1 MSKSLQKECIQNKD
15 APRTSRITFVSII
28 LAILG
33 VTSVGLFFI
42 LVVIQCYFLPS
53 FSDLLGFLAA
63 IVLAIVC
70 PLLFAASFLL
80 GVIGLFVIHFRDKQ
94 LKGSHFATAAI
105 ILSVVFFSFVLAYA
119 FAVSN
124 VRKVR
129 KEHERLI
136 NSFSQVGKAILEY
149 AQDHDGYF
157 PDANQWCDLLIEYD
171 KNLSRETFNP
181 LSDDYE
187 CNFAF
192 NKNLSGSRFED
203 TPNDVVLLFRADGNW
218 NFNGGLELLK
228 TRRERDMWFDV
239 LLVDGSL
246 DRCWLSKN
254 AKFDDPNSCPNLLR
268 WKP

>member
-1 MSKSLQKECIQNKD
+1 MFKSRQKKRVQNKD
-15 APRTSRITFVSII
+15 VPKTNRIASTSII

-80 GVIGLFVIHFRDKQ
+80 GVIGLFIIHLRDKQ
-94 LKGSHFATAAI
+94 LKGSHSAMAAV
-105 ILSVVFFSFVLAYA
+105 ILSVVFFSFMLAYDL
-119 FAVSN
+119 AVLSAH
-124 VRKVR
+124 KGR
-129 KEHERLI
+129 KEHERFI

-171 KNLSRETFNP
+171 KNLSRETFHP
-181 LSDDYE
+181 LSGDYE

-192 NKNLSGSRFED
+192 NKNLSGSHLED
-203 TPNDVVLLFRADGNW
+203 TPNDVILLFKVDGNW
-218 NFNGGLELLK
+218 NCNGGLELLK
-228 TRRERDMWFDV
+228 TRREEDMWFDV

-254 AKFDDPNSCPNLLR
+254 AKIDDPSSCPNLFR